1 MIGIKLVLGD
11 MGIVAT
17 VDADY
22 SPDILDDLARTARRA
37 LVELN
42 DSLDDPPEP
51 NERLSWN
58 EAMRRDMQLDE

>member
-11 MGIVAT
+11 MGIIAT
-17 VDADY
+17 VDATY

-51 NERLSWN
+51 DERLSWN
-58 EAMRRDMQLDE
+58 EAMKRDMQLDD

>member
-1 MIGIKLVLGD
+1 MIGIKLVLGE

-42 DSLDDPPEP
+42 ESLDDEP
-51 NERLSWN
+51 SERLSWN
-58 EAMRRDMQLDE
+58 EAMRRDMMLDD

>member
-17 VDADY
+17 TDADY

-42 DSLDDPPEP
+42 ESLDDEP
-51 NERLSWN
+51 SERLTWN

>member
-1 MIGIKLVLGD
+1 MIGVKLVLGD
-11 MGIVAT
+11 MGIIAT

-42 DSLDDPPEP
+42 ESLDDEP
-51 NERLSWN
+51 SERLTWN

>member
-17 VDADY
+17 VDATY
-22 SPDILDDLARTARRA
+22 NPDILDDLARTARRT

-42 DSLDDPPEP
+42 ESLDDEP
-51 NERLSWN
+51 SERLSWN
-58 EAMRRDMQLDE
+58 EAMRRDMQLDD

>member
-11 MGIVAT
+11 MGIIAT
-17 VDADY
+17 VDATY

-42 DSLDDPPEP
+42 ESLDDEP
-51 NERLSWN
+51 SERLTWN

>member
-11 MGIVAT
+11 MGIIAT
-17 VDADY
+17 VDATY
-22 SPDILDDLARTARRA
+22 NPDILDDLARTARRA

-42 DSLDDPPEP
+42 ESLDDEP
-51 NERLSWN
+51 SERLTWN